1 VNNSP
6 YTSEPSLSELLTG
19 LVNDVKALLQQE
31 LALAKHEIRAEL
43 RKMLRAVVS
52 LGLGGGIAVVGGWLL
67 ILMLV
72 HLLHALTALPLWAC
86 YGIVGALFAIGGVV
100 LLVIGERKLAR
111 LHLVPQDTAET
122 MQENVQWIKK
132 QVTADGAS
140 ERDRQRWQGTRQ
152 PRG

>member
-52 LGLGGGIAVVGGWLL
+52 LGLGGGIAAVGGWLL

-72 HLLHALTALPLWAC
+72 HLLQALAALPLWAC
-86 YGIVGALFAIGGVV
+86 YGLVGGLCAGAGAV
-100 LLVIGERKLAR
+100 LLVQGLRQLA
-111 LHLVPQDTAET
+111 HVHGMPQNTVDT
-122 MQENVQWIKK
+122 MKENVQWLKG
-132 QVTADGAS
+132 QVTANGRSRSDGP
-140 ERDRQRWQGTRQ
+140 Q
-152 PRG
+152 

>member
-6 YTSEPSLSELLTG
+6 YTSEPSLTELLTG

-43 RKMLRAVVS
+43 RKMMRAVVS
-52 LGLGGGIAVVGGWLL
+52 LGLGGGIAAVGGWLL

-72 HLLHALTALPLWAC
+72 HLLYALTALPLWVC
-86 YGIVGALFAIGGVV
+86 YGIVGGLFAIGGVV
-100 LLVIGERKLAR
+100 LLVIGQRKLAR

-140 ERDRQRWQGTRQ
+140 ERDRQ
-152 PRG
+152 

>member
-72 HLLHALTALPLWAC
+72 HLLHALTALPLWVC
-86 YGIVGALFAIGGVV
+86 YGIVGGLFAIGGVV
-100 LLVIGERKLAR
+100 LLVIGQRKLAS

-132 QVTADGAS
+132 QVTANGTS

-152 PRG
+152 PRR

>member
-6 YTSEPSLSELLTG
+6 YTSEPSLTELLTG

-43 RKMLRAVVS
+43 RKMMRAVVS
-52 LGLGGGIAVVGGWLL
+52 LGLGGGIAAVGGWLL

-72 HLLHALTALPLWAC
+72 HLLYALTALPLWVC
-86 YGIVGALFAIGGVV
+86 YGIVGGLL
-100 LLVIGERKLAR
+100 LLVIGQRKLAR

-140 ERDRQRWQGTRQ
+140 ERDRQ
-152 PRG
+152 